1 MVTMDLG
8 QFGKRMADVAA
19 EVPPRCDK
27 VVRTFSIVANQT
39 IVMATPVDKGF
50 ARANWQV
57 SIGVPITTETDSTD
71 AQGAISR
78 NAAVIGGYTSGGG
91 DLLIQNNR
99 SYIKRLNEGWS
110 AQAPANFVQKA
121 LRASARA
128 ISKTQVVKP

>member
-19 EVPPRCDK
+19 EVPPEVDK
-27 VVRTFSIVANQT
+27 VVRRFAVVANQAV
-39 IVMATPVDKGF
+39 IMATPVRTGR

-57 SIGVPITTETDSTD
+57 SIGAPITAETGSTD

-78 NAAVIGGYTSGGG
+78 NASVIGGYTSGGG
-91 DLLIQNNR
+91 ELLIQNNVP
-99 SYIKRLNEGWS
+99 YIARLNDGWS

-121 LRASARA
+121 LRAAARA
-128 ISKTQVVKP
+128 VSKTQVVK